1 MTTASRSASYFRS
14 DFWVVFALVPMSSP
28 CKVDGCG
35 IYVTALVAGKWVV
48 SKSGATPA
56 LCGFRRHS
64 LPILL
69 PSHGGSLPTQ
79 LPSFFT
85 MPGGTS
91 WHYKSTEKRG
101 PHADIHQ
108 A

>member
-1 MTTASRSASYFRS
+1 MTTASRSASYFRP
-14 DFWVVFALVPMSSP
+14 DFWLVFALVPVTSL
-28 CKVDGCG
+28 CKNDGCG
-35 IYVTALVAGKWVV
+35 INVTVFVAGERVV
-48 SKSGATPA
+48 VQSGATPA
-56 LCGFRRHS
+56 LGGFRRHS

-69 PSHGGSLPTQ
+69 PSHGGSLPTE
-79 LPSFFT
+79 LASFRT